1 MMTREDVLRELE
13 LLPVWRLKKP
23 LAGEVACA
31 TTPDATVAQATPPAE
46 DLKSPNDFVAQAT
59 PPANTVKKIDN
70 PNLTQGIHQ
79 RGYLPH
85 LKAEGGIYAVTF
97 RLHDSLPA
105 GVLEKMAD
113 LAADEKNAALEAQL
127 NAGHGECLLAQPE
140 VAAMLKQ
147 VLLEKHNQNY
157 YLHAWVI
164 MPNHV
169 HLLVEPLNSCVLSD
183 ILQAIKSISAREA
196 NQLLAREGVFWQRE
210 SYDHL
215 VRDEDDFNHA
225 LEYIVQNPVKANL
238 VKHSCEY
245 ALSSAFA
252 GGGACATTPLGFF
265 KSSAGE
271 VACAT
276 TPDALVAQ
284 ATPPANQA
292 TNNHILICSAD
303 KKWSFIMPA
312 SPDLPASQATLF
324 NNILQALKIE
334 KTNQSVLASLVDI
347 EAKVIIAMG
356 EATAQALL
364 NTQDSLE
371 QLRGKPHLLHNIPL
385 IVTYHPNDCLQH
397 LPNKAKTWDDL
408 CAALS
413 IMNA

>member
-252 GGGACATTPLGFF
+252 GGGACATTP
-265 KSSAGE
+265 
-271 VACAT
+271 
-276 TPDALVAQ
+276 DALVAQ

-292 TNNHILICSAD
+292 TNKHMLICSND
-303 KKWSFIMPA
+303 KKWAFIMPA
-312 SPDLPASQATLF
+312 SPDLTASQAALF
-324 NNILQALKIE
+324 NNILLAIKVE
-334 KTNQSVLASLVDI
+334 KPNKTKLTNIADI

-356 EATAQALL
+356 ETVAQALL

-371 QLRGKPHLLHNIPL
+371 QLRGKPHLLHNILL